1 MAWHR
6 TVREVLNI
14 IYDNVLK
21 NIIGGKDE
29 NGNVQSG
36 SYFLT
41 ALKGGVGYE
50 YPLDAWF
57 NVKKGQRWNVVLVYN
72 SNLSAGSSY
81 TSSSILSQDGS
92 INNYLNFR
100 MVVHNEGSTNVEYK
114 IQQSNDNSTWYDVND
129 KDGNPQ
135 SITLTSDGTRYMNG
149 DITMPY
155 IRVVE
160 SNNDSNNAQTG
171 NLIYLVLY

>member
-1 MAWHR
+1 MVWHR

-21 NIIGGKDE
+21 NIIGGKDD
-29 NGNVQSG
+29 NGNIQDG

-57 NVKKGQRWNVVLVYN
+57 NVEKGHRWNVVLVYT

-81 TSSSILSQDGS
+81 TSSSILAQDGS
-92 INNYLNFR
+92 INNYTEIRVFL
-100 MVVHNEGSTNVEYK
+100 HNEGSTNLSLK
-114 IQQSNDNSTWYDVND
+114 IQQSADNSTWYDIPNESASLSG
-129 KDGNPQ
+129 DGNTIIDGKVYMPYVR
-135 SITLTSDGTRYMNG
+135 IVETNNDGT
-149 DITMPY
+149 
-155 IRVVE
+155 
-160 SNNDSNNAQTG
+160 NAQTS
-171 NLIYLVLY
+171 NYVYVVLL